1 MADGDDFN
9 GQIIAEF
16 RANGG
21 KVGGFFAGQPLLL
34 LHHTGAKTGTERV
47 NPLACQQVGGSYAA

>member
-9 GQIIAEF
+9 GWVIAKF

-21 KVGGFFAGQPLLL
+21 ADGANGGADGAKVGGLSTELPCCL
-34 LHHTGAKTGTERV
+34 LHHTGAKTGVAR
-47 NPLACQQVGGSYAA
+47 SR